1 MSSRSRAKAEEPPKI
16 KKNPYLLVE
25 LGLHFSDL
33 DAKDLITHQSK
44 ASKGKHYDEVLHP
57 KLNQELQ
64 DVYKYK
70 SVVPENSERF
80 RVYQDFEKVFRTFC
94 RDVNV
99 FPEDVEAINPEIVDS
114 AFRSS
119 LAKTSAATNA
129 YLDEHSTEWRQ
140 QIMLLIDGMVVFREK
155 LQSYEPPLA
164 PGVKSYEKIDRASKR
179 EKKKLKKNSTVSLL
193 CKVQA
198 TMTEFV

>member
-1 MSSRSRAKAEEPPKI
+1 MP
-16 KKNPYLLVE
+16 
-25 LGLHFSDL
+25 D
-33 DAKDLITHQSK
+33 
-44 ASKGKHYDEVLHP
+44 
-57 KLNQELQ
+57 
-64 DVYKYK
+64 
-70 SVVPENSERF
+70 NSERF
-80 RVYQDFEKVFRTFC
+80 RVYQDYEKVFRTFC

-140 QIMLLIDGMVVFREK
+140 QIMLLIDGMVAFRNK